1 MLMNGKEKL
10 FLAKTHTALKNLKRR
25 IQYQDGHAKFISA
38 DSFSKSRDMTKYD
51 IIFIDECSTIDN
63 RIMDGVLKKIHSDT
77 LLVLAGD
84 IHQIEAIDFGNWF
97 FYAKEIIK
105 EKGASV
111 ELVNTWRTEDEVL
124 ISLWDEIRDKKFM
137 ITEKLALDG
146 PFSAEIG
153 KELLEQKEEDEVVL
167 CLNYD
172 GKFGLN
178 NMNNYFQCANKK
190 GEPVIWEEWTYKIGD
205 HILFNES
212 QRFPILHNNLKG
224 VIAGIEKAKTKIKFT
239 IDVDMLLT
247 DAECR
252 KYEIE
257 YVCSDAK
264 STRISFDVCHFDHN
278 VTEDKEEWMKMHSVV
293 PFQLA
298 YAISIHKAQGLEY
311 DSVKVVIPDSNS
323 ERITHGIFYTAVTRA
338 KRKLKIYW
346 SSETM
351 QEIVQRFSGETSR
364 EKSLE
369 IIREKLVQ

>member
-1 MLMNGKEKL
+1 MNNSDIL
-10 FLAKTHTALKNLKRR
+10 RHVKTHSKRSAEDEAAVSILKSFLRSGGR
-25 IQYQDGHAKFISA
+25 INPNFASNDKWPNSDGTFEFVSNP
-38 DSFSKSRDMTKYD
+38 DNSRIPEQNFFVQIKGTSYYRKKKEGVSYSLQSLAFPATVASRVSLDPGILFVVLNPEERGEERVFWKY
-51 IIFIDECSTIDN
+51 
-63 RIMDGVLKKIHSDT
+63 M
-77 LLVLAGD
+77 
-84 IHQIEAIDFGNWF
+84 
-97 FYAKEIIK
+97 
-105 EKGASV
+105 SV
-111 ELVNTWRTEDEVL
+111 EYVNSIDYTKDSCTVQ
-124 ISLWDEIRDKKFM
+124 F
-137 ITEKLALDG
+137 T
-146 PFSAEIG
+146 
-153 KELLEQKEEDEVVL
+153 
-167 CLNYD
+167 
-172 GKFGLN
+172 
-178 NMNNYFQCANKK
+178 
-190 GEPVIWEEWTYKIGD
+190 WEE
-205 HILFNES
+205 E
-212 QRFPILHNNLKG
+212 
-224 VIAGIEKAKTKIKFT
+224 IKNT
-239 IDVDMLLT
+239 
-247 DAECR
+247 E
-252 KYEIE
+252 E